1 MRIIKWLD
9 RNLEEVVLGSLLIA
23 ISVIMML
30 QIVCRFAFGFSLA
43 WPEEAGRF
51 CFIFTTFFSI
61 GFCIK
66 HESDLRVDVLIQMLP
81 EKARFLLQTVLDCIA
96 IAVYGYLLYGAVGV
110 FRAVVKSK
118 QISSALSIPMA
129 CIYLIS
135 AIGVAMGVIRAV
147 QILFSHIRKGKA
159 VANS

>member
-1 MRIIKWLD
+1 MKIIKWLD
-9 RNLEEVVLGSLLIA
+9 RNMEEVVLGGLLIG

-30 QIVCRFAFGFSLA
+30 QIVCRFVFRFSLA

-81 EKARFLLQTVLDCIA
+81 QKARFLLQMCLDCIA
-96 IAVYGYLLYGAVGV
+96 IGVYGYLFYGAIGV
-110 FRAVVKSK
+110 IRAVTKSK
-118 QISSALSIPMA
+118 QVSSALSIPMV
-129 CIYLIS
+129 CIYFIS
-135 AIGVAMGVIRAV
+135 TLGIALGVIRAV
-147 QILFSHIRKGKA
+147 QILYRHMKKGKA
-159 VANS
+159 VSEL

>member
-1 MRIIKWLD
+1 MKIIKWLD
-9 RNLEEVVLGSLLIA
+9 HNLEEVVLGSLLIA

-30 QIVCRFAFGFSLA
+30 QIVCRFVFGFSLA

-66 HESDLRVDVLIQMLP
+66 HESDLRVDVLIQ
-81 EKARFLLQTVLDCIA
+81 TVLDCIA
-96 IAVYGYLLYGAVGV
+96 IAVYGYLLYGAIGV
-110 FRAVVKSK
+110 LRAVIKSK

-129 CIYLIS
+129 GIYFIS
-135 AIGVAMGVIRAV
+135 TLGVAMGVIRAV
-147 QILFSHIRKGKA
+147 QILFLHIKKGKA